1 MSQMPR
7 IATLVFASIALLAGT
22 AQAAPS
28 KDKGPKKLEEF
39 KKNTGKPGLKR
50 GVKASKIRPTR
61 TEAALRFTV
70 LDKDKGPIKGLV
82 ISLTDRKSKKAFF
95 TDETDA
101 KGYAEILLPV
111 GRVYEVVYLSLG
123 RRKIAARLPV
133 ANEPAQNIRLTLR
146 YKRFQPKRREGGK
159 LVSPKF
165 ILRGVEFDTGKATIR
180 KSSYSRLND
189 VVTYMTHKSSAVI
202 EISGHTDSVGSAKR
216 NKKLSQRRAESCR
229 KYLMKKGVH
238 GSRIIAVGYGQ
249 EQPIASNSTAEGRQ
263 QNRRIEAKEL

>member
-1 MSQMPR
+1 MSRMLRVAP
-7 IATLVFASIALLAGT
+7 IALAALALVASN
-22 AQAAPS
+22 AQAAPA
-28 KDKGPKKLEEF
+28 KGKKPKLDEF
-39 KKNTGKPGLKR
+39 KKNTGKPGLSR

-61 TEAALRFTV
+61 TEAAIRFTV

-82 ISLTDRKSKKAFF
+82 VQLTDRKSKKAFY

-101 KGYAEILLPV
+101 KGYTEVLVPV
-111 GRVYEVVYLSLG
+111 GREYEVVYLSLG

-146 YKRFQPKRREGGK
+146 YRRYRPKRREGGK

-180 KSSYSRLND
+180 KSSYSRLD
-189 VVTYMTHKSSAVI
+189 QVVVYMIHKSSAVI
-202 EISGHTDSVGSAKR
+202 EISGHTDSVGKAKA

-229 KYLMKKGVH
+229 RYLMKKGVH
-238 GSRIIAVGYGQ
+238 GTRIIAVGYGQ
-249 EQPIASNSTAEGRQ
+249 EQPIASNDTPEGRQ
-263 QNRRIEAKEL
+263 QNRRIEVKEP